1 MSELQVIC
9 HCENP
14 DVITETIIRV
24 RAKSIL
30 EDILRWKEERA
41 GLPPGP
47 AGDQN
52 RGLVEQIEGINR

>member
-1 MSELQVIC
+1 LSELQVIC

-52 RGLVEQIEGINR
+52 RGLAGQAERQNR